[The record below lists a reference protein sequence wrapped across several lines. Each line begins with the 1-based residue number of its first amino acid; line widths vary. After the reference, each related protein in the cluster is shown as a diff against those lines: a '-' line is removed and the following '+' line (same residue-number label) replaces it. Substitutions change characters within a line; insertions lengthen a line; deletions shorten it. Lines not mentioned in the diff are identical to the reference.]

1 MKFFE
6 IGEIVKSHG
15 LKGRMKVK
23 FYGEAG
29 EDLSSLREVM
39 IAGHNKAPEPFA
51 VRNIVPHQ
59 TFFALELETVDAVED
74 AESLVGSRVSIPESA
89 RAELTADEYY
99 WRDLLGLRVLTEEGK
114 FLGNIESIIP
124 TGSNDV
130 YVCSGGERELL
141 LPAIADVILKI
152 DLEKKE
158 MVVRL
163 LEGL

>member
-23 FYGEAG
+23 SYVEAG
-29 EDLSSLREVM
+29 EDLSSVREAM
-39 IAGHNKAPEPFA
+39 IVKGNNEPSGYT
-51 VRNIVPHQ
+51 VRKIIPHKN
-59 TFFALELETVDAVED
+59 FFFLELETVDTVDD
-74 AESLVGSRVSIPESA
+74 ADAFVGSMVLVPESDL
-89 RAELTADEYY
+89 AELSEGEYY
-99 WRDLLGLRVLTEEGK
+99 WSDLSGLHVVTEDGR
-114 FLGNIESIIP
+114 FLGCIESIFP

-130 YVCSGGERELL
+130 YVCCGGERELL
-141 LPAIADVILKI
+141 LPAISDVILKI

>member
-15 LKGRMKVK
+15 LKGRMKAK
-23 FYGEAG
+23 SYIEAD
-29 EDLSSLREVM
+29 EDLSSVREAM
-39 IAGHNKAPEPFA
+39 IVKGKNEPRSYT
-51 VRNIVPHQ
+51 VRKIIPHKN
-59 TFFALELETVDAVED
+59 FFFLELETVDSVDD
-74 AESLVGSRVSIPESA
+74 ADALVGSSVLVPES
-89 RAELTADEYY
+89 ELAGLSEDEYY
-99 WRDLLGLRVLTEEGK
+99 WSDLIGLHVVTEEGR
-114 FLGNIESIIP
+114 FLGRIESIFP

-130 YVCSGGERELL
+130 YVCSGGEREFL
-141 LPAIADVILKI
+141 LPAISEVILKI

>member
-15 LKGRMKVK
+15 LKGRMKAK
-23 FYGEAG
+23 SYIEAD
-29 EDLSSLREVM
+29 EALSSVREAM
-39 IAGHNKAPEPFA
+39 IVKGKNEPRSYP
-51 VRNIVPHQ
+51 VRKIIPHKN
-59 TFFALELETVDAVED
+59 FFFLELETVDSVDD
-74 AESLVGSRVSIPESA
+74 ADALVGSSVLVPES
-89 RAELTADEYY
+89 ELAGLSEDEYY
-99 WRDLLGLRVLTEEGK
+99 WSDLIGLHVVTEEGR
-114 FLGNIESIIP
+114 FLGRIESIFP

-130 YVCSGGERELL
+130 YVCSGGEREFL
-141 LPAIADVILKI
+141 LPAISEVILKI